1 MPAEPSPIKQ
11 QPDAGHIP
19 MSEELDSPRWTLP
32 PIVPLLVAAVVVGI
46 AIWAIVHFN
55 RKPPAAEG
63 QITNAVAAELSEGGK
78 VLASVRFNLQP
89 SRDLWVNSMIVKLE
103 TPSGTYTDVP
113 APAGDVPRYT
123 KLFPQLEPQGSTAAS
138 SVSVFKA
145 GQKAD
150 GFVVVSF
157 PVSEQEF
164 NQRKSLQLTIN
175 LRKDNTL
182 VLRQP

>member
-1 MPAEPSPIKQ
+1 
-11 QPDAGHIP
+11 
-19 MSEELDSPRWTLP
+19 
-32 PIVPLLVAAVVVGI
+32 
-46 AIWAIVHFN
+46 
-55 RKPPAAEG
+55 
-63 QITNAVAAELSEGGK
+63 

-89 SRDLWVNSMIVKLE
+89 SRDLWVNSMMVKLE

-138 SVSVFKA
+138 SASVFKA

-150 GFVVVSF
+150 GFVVVLF

-182 VLRQP
+182 VLHQP